1 MFVKRRRIV
10 AEAEI
15 DPQMDAPVEDV
26 DMPAEDAVGAE
37 GAGDVTVDDEAT
49 DLLFET
55 DDVAQL
61 VAEVTGQDVDVS
73 VDDETGEV
81 SFGVGQD
88 EFTVTPEGD
97 EEILEAR
104 RMPRKPAVKASTR
117 SSKRF
122 SPSKKTV
129 SASRKTRTVRRAAK

>member
-26 DMPAEDAVGAE
+26 DMPADD
-37 GAGDVTVDDEAT
+37 AGDVTVDEEAT

-61 VAEVTGQDVDVS
+61 VAEVTGEDVDVT
-73 VDDETGEV
+73 VDDETGSV
-81 SFGVGQD
+81 AFGVGQD
-88 EFTVTPEGD
+88 EYTVTPEGD

-104 RMPRKPAVKASTR
+104 RMPKKPAVKASTR
-117 SSKRF
+117 TRRF

-129 SASRKTRTVRRAAK
+129 SASRKTRTVRRASK

>member
-1 MFVKRRRIV
+1 MFVKKRRIV

-26 DMPAEDAVGAE
+26 DMPAED
-37 GAGDVTVDDEAT
+37 GAGEVTVDDEAT

-61 VAEVTGQDVDVS
+61 VAEVTGEDVQVTTDPETDS
-73 VDDETGEV
+73 VV
-81 SFGVGQD
+81 FGIGQD

-104 RMPRKPAVKASTR
+104 RMPKKPAVKASTR
-117 SSKRF
+117 TKRF
-122 SPSKKTV
+122 SPSRKRV

>member
-1 MFVKRRRIV
+1 MFVKKRRIV

-26 DMPAEDAVGAE
+26 DMPAEDA
-37 GAGDVTVDDEAT
+37 GDVTVEEEAT

-55 DDVAQL
+55 EDVAQL

-88 EFTVTPEGD
+88 EFTVAPEGD

-122 SPSKKTV
+122 SPSRKTV

>member
-1 MFVKRRRIV
+1 MFVKKRRIV

-26 DMPAEDAVGAE
+26 DMTDE
-37 GAGDVTVDDEAT
+37 GAGNVSVDEEAT

-61 VAEVTGQDVDVS
+61 VAEVTGEDVQVTTDPETDS
-73 VDDETGEV
+73 VV
-81 SFGVGQD
+81 FGIGQD

-104 RMPRKPAVKASTR
+104 RMPKKPAVKASTR
-117 SSKRF
+117 TKTF
-122 SPSKKTV
+122 SPSRKSV
-129 SASRKTRTVRRAAK
+129 RASKRTRTVRRAAK

>member
-1 MFVKRRRIV
+1 MFVKKRRIV

-26 DMPAEDAVGAE
+26 DMPAQD
-37 GAGDVTVDDEAT
+37 GAGEVTVDDEAT

-61 VAEVTGQDVDVS
+61 VAEVTGEDVQVTTDPETDS
-73 VDDETGEV
+73 VV
-81 SFGVGQD
+81 FGIGQD

-104 RMPRKPAVKASTR
+104 RMPKKPAVKASTR
-117 SSKRF
+117 TKRF
-122 SPSKKTV
+122 SPSRKTV

>member
-1 MFVKRRRIV
+1 MFVKKRRIV

-26 DMPAEDAVGAE
+26 DMTDE
-37 GAGDVTVDDEAT
+37 GAGNVSVDEEAT

-61 VAEVTGQDVDVS
+61 VAEVTGMDVEVTPDP
-73 VDDETGEV
+73 ETDAV
-81 SFGVGQD
+81 TFAVGAD

-104 RMPRKPAVKASTR
+104 RMPRKPAVKAATR
-117 SSKRF
+117 TRRFRPSS
-122 SPSKKTV
+122 KTV

>member
-1 MFVKRRRIV
+1 MFVKKRRIV

-26 DMPAEDAVGAE
+26 DMPAED
-37 GAGDVTVDDEAT
+37 GAGEVTVDEEAT

-61 VAEVTGQDVDVS
+61 VAEVTGEDVQVTTDPETDS
-73 VDDETGEV
+73 VV
-81 SFGVGQD
+81 FGIGQD

-104 RMPRKPAVKASTR
+104 RMPKKPAVKASTR
-117 SSKRF
+117 TKRF
-122 SPSKKTV
+122 SPSSKTV

>member
-1 MFVKRRRIV
+1 MFVKKRRIV

-26 DMPAEDAVGAE
+26 DMPEED
-37 GAGDVTVDDEAT
+37 GAGEVTVDEEAT

-61 VAEVTGQDVDVS
+61 VAEVTGEDVQVTTDPETDS
-73 VDDETGEV
+73 VV
-81 SFGVGQD
+81 FGIGQD

-104 RMPRKPAVKASTR
+104 RMPKKPAVKASTR
-117 SSKRF
+117 TKRF
-122 SPSKKTV
+122 SPSRKAV

>member
-1 MFVKRRRIV
+1 MFVKKRRIV

-26 DMPAEDAVGAE
+26 DMTDE
-37 GAGDVTVDDEAT
+37 GAGAVSVDEEAT

-61 VAEVTGQDVDVS
+61 VAEVTGEDVQVTTDP
-73 VDDETGEV
+73 ETDAV
-81 SFGVGQD
+81 VFGIGQD

-104 RMPRKPAVKASTR
+104 TMPKKPAVKASTR
-117 SSKRF
+117 TKTF
-122 SPSKKTV
+122 SPSRKSVRASKKI
-129 SASRKTRTVRRAAK
+129 RTVRRAAK

>member
-1 MFVKRRRIV
+1 MLVKKRRIV

-26 DMPAEDAVGAE
+26 DMTDE
-37 GAGDVTVDDEAT
+37 GAGNVSVDEEAT

-61 VAEVTGQDVDVS
+61 VAEVTGMDVEVTPDP
-73 VDDETGEV
+73 ETDAV
-81 SFGVGQD
+81 TFAVGQD

-104 RMPRKPAVKASTR
+104 RMPKKPAVKASTR
-117 SSKRF
+117 TRRFRPSSKA
-122 SPSKKTV
+122 V

>member
-1 MFVKRRRIV
+1 MFVKKRRIV

-26 DMPAEDAVGAE
+26 DMTDD
-37 GAGDVTVDDEAT
+37 GAGAVSVDEEAT

-61 VAEVTGQDVDVS
+61 VAEVTGEDVQVTTDP
-73 VDDETGEV
+73 ETDAV
-81 SFGVGQD
+81 VFGIGQD

-104 RMPRKPAVKASTR
+104 RMPKKPAVKASTR
-117 SSKRF
+117 TKTF
-122 SPSKKTV
+122 SPSRKSV
-129 SASRKTRTVRRAAK
+129 RASKKTRTVRRAAK

>member
-26 DMPAEDAVGAE
+26 DMTDE
-37 GAGDVTVDDEAT
+37 GAGAVSVDEEAT

-61 VAEVTGQDVDVS
+61 VAEVTGEDVQVTTDP
-73 VDDETGEV
+73 ETDAV
-81 SFGVGQD
+81 VFGIGQD
-88 EFTVTPEGD
+88 EFTVTPEGN

-104 RMPRKPAVKASTR
+104 RMPKKPAVKASTR
-117 SSKRF
+117 TRTF
-122 SPSKKTV
+122 SPSRKSV
-129 SASRKTRTVRRAAK
+129 RASKKTRTVRRAAK

>member
-1 MFVKRRRIV
+1 MFVKKRRIV

-26 DMPAEDAVGAE
+26 DMPAQD
-37 GAGDVTVDDEAT
+37 GAGEVTVDDEAT

-61 VAEVTGQDVDVS
+61 VAEVTGEDVQVTTDPETDS
-73 VDDETGEV
+73 VV
-81 SFGVGQD
+81 FGIGQD

-104 RMPRKPAVKASTR
+104 RMPKKPAVKASTR
-117 SSKRF
+117 TKTF
-122 SPSKKTV
+122 SPSRKSV
-129 SASRKTRTVRRAAK
+129 NASRKTRKVRRAAK

>member
-1 MFVKRRRIV
+1 MFVKKRRIV

-26 DMPAEDAVGAE
+26 DMPAED
-37 GAGDVTVDDEAT
+37 GAGDVSVDEEAT

-61 VAEVTGQDVDVS
+61 VAEVTGEDVQVTTDPETDS
-73 VDDETGEV
+73 VV
-81 SFGVGQD
+81 FGIGQD

-104 RMPRKPAVKASTR
+104 RMPKKPAVKASTR
-117 SSKRF
+117 TKRF
-122 SPSKKTV
+122 SPSRKRV

>member
-1 MFVKRRRIV
+1 MFVKKRRIV

-26 DMPAEDAVGAE
+26 DMTDE
-37 GAGDVTVDDEAT
+37 GAGAVSVDEEAT

-61 VAEVTGQDVDVS
+61 VAEVTGEDVQVTTDP
-73 VDDETGEV
+73 ETDAV
-81 SFGVGQD
+81 VFGIGQD
-88 EFTVTPEGD
+88 EFTVTPEGN

-104 RMPRKPAVKASTR
+104 RMPKKPAVKASTR
-117 SSKRF
+117 TKTF
-122 SPSKKTV
+122 SPSRKSV
-129 SASRKTRTVRRAAK
+129 RASKKTRTVRRAAK

>member
-1 MFVKRRRIV
+1 MFVKKRRIV

-26 DMPAEDAVGAE
+26 DMTDD
-37 GAGDVTVDDEAT
+37 GAGNVSVDEEAT

-61 VAEVTGQDVDVS
+61 VAEVTGEDVQVTTDPETDS
-73 VDDETGEV
+73 VV
-81 SFGVGQD
+81 FGIGQD

-117 SSKRF
+117 TKRF
-122 SPSKKTV
+122 SP
-129 SASRKTRTVRRAAK
+129 SRKTRTVRRAAK

>member
-26 DMPAEDAVGAE
+26 DMTDE
-37 GAGDVTVDDEAT
+37 GAGAVSVAEEAT

-61 VAEVTGQDVDVS
+61 VAEVTGEDVQVTTDPETDS
-73 VDDETGEV
+73 VV
-81 SFGVGQD
+81 FGIGQD

-104 RMPRKPAVKASTR
+104 RMPKKPAVKASTR
-117 SSKRF
+117 TKTF
-122 SPSKKTV
+122 SPSRKSV
-129 SASRKTRTVRRAAK
+129 RASKRTRTVRRAAK

>member
-1 MFVKRRRIV
+1 MFVKKRRIV

-26 DMPAEDAVGAE
+26 DMPAED
-37 GAGDVTVDDEAT
+37 GAGEVTVDEEAT

-61 VAEVTGQDVDVS
+61 VAEVTGEDVQVTTDPETDS
-73 VDDETGEV
+73 VV
-81 SFGVGQD
+81 FGIGQD

-104 RMPRKPAVKASTR
+104 RMPKKPAVKASTR
-117 SSKRF
+117 TKRF
-122 SPSKKTV
+122 SPSRKTV

>member
-26 DMPAEDAVGAE
+26 DMPADD
-37 GAGDVTVDDEAT
+37 AGDVTVDEEAT

-61 VAEVTGQDVDVS
+61 VAEVTGEDVDVT
-73 VDDETGEV
+73 VDDETINNG
-81 SFGVGQD
+81 
-88 EFTVTPEGD
+88 TVTVRDRDTMKQDVIKVED
-97 EEILEAR
+97 LKDYLNE
-104 RMPRKPAVKASTR
+104 KVK
-117 SSKRF
+117 F
-122 SPSKKTV
+122 
-129 SASRKTRTVRRAAK
+129 

>member
-1 MFVKRRRIV
+1 MFVKKRRIV

-26 DMPAEDAVGAE
+26 DMTDE
-37 GAGDVTVDDEAT
+37 GAGAVSVAEEAT

-61 VAEVTGQDVDVS
+61 VAEVTGKDVQVTTDPETDS
-73 VDDETGEV
+73 VV
-81 SFGVGQD
+81 FGIGQD

-104 RMPRKPAVKASTR
+104 RMPKKPAVKASTR
-117 SSKRF
+117 TKTF
-122 SPSKKTV
+122 SPSRKSV
-129 SASRKTRTVRRAAK
+129 SASRKTRKVRRAAK

>member
-1 MFVKRRRIV
+1 MFVKKRRIV

-26 DMPAEDAVGAE
+26 DVVDE
-37 GAGDVTVDDEAT
+37 GAGAVSVDEEAT

-61 VAEVTGQDVDVS
+61 VAEVTGEDVQVTTDPETDS
-73 VDDETGEV
+73 VV
-81 SFGVGQD
+81 FGIGQD

-104 RMPRKPAVKASTR
+104 RMPKKPAVKASTR
-117 SSKRF
+117 KKTF
-122 SPSKKTV
+122 SPSRKSV
-129 SASRKTRTVRRAAK
+129 SASKKTRTVRRAAK

>member
-26 DMPAEDAVGAE
+26 DMPAEDA
-37 GAGDVTVDDEAT
+37 GDVTVDDEAT

-55 DDVAQL
+55 EDVAQL

-88 EFTVTPEGD
+88 EFTVAPEGD

-104 RMPRKPAVKASTR
+104 RMPRKPAVKAATR
-117 SSKRF
+117 TRRFRPSS
-122 SPSKKTV
+122 KTV

>member
-26 DMPAEDAVGAE
+26 DMPADD
-37 GAGDVTVDDEAT
+37 AGDVTVDEEAT

-61 VAEVTGQDVDVS
+61 VAEVTGEDVDVS

-88 EFTVTPEGD
+88 EFTVAPEGD

-104 RMPRKPAVKASTR
+104 RMPKKPAVKASTR
-117 SSKRF
+117 TRRF

>member
-1 MFVKRRRIV
+1 MFVKKRRIV

-26 DMPAEDAVGAE
+26 DMTDE
-37 GAGDVTVDDEAT
+37 GAGNVSVDEEAT

-55 DDVAQL
+55 D
-61 VAEVTGQDVDVS
+61 S
-73 VDDETGEV
+73 VV
-81 SFGVGQD
+81 FGIGQD

-104 RMPRKPAVKASTR
+104 RMPKKPAVKASTR
-117 SSKRF
+117 TKTF
-122 SPSKKTV
+122 SPSRKSV
-129 SASRKTRTVRRAAK
+129 SASKKTRTVRRAAK

>member
-1 MFVKRRRIV
+1 MFVKKRRIV

-26 DMPAEDAVGAE
+26 DMTDE
-37 GAGDVTVDDEAT
+37 GAGDVSVDEEAT

-61 VAEVTGQDVDVS
+61 VAEVTGEDVQVTTDPETDS
-73 VDDETGEV
+73 VV
-81 SFGVGQD
+81 FGIGQD

-104 RMPRKPAVKASTR
+104 RMPKKPAVKASTR
-117 SSKRF
+117 TKTF
-122 SPSKKTV
+122 SPSRKSV
-129 SASRKTRTVRRAAK
+129 SASKKTRTVRRAAK